1 MHVAGGREGGAD
13 AAAGGA
19 HRRGAARE
27 AGHSA
32 GRGARRYRPS
42 ARRGSQRLPALH
54 HSSGLSGVGKGSSI
68 VESPKPACR
77 PCDGAKRVDV
87 ENQLRGQSVY

>member
-1 MHVAGGREGGAD
+1 MRQLAEHIAE
-13 AAAGGA
+13 
-19 HRRGAARE
+19 
-27 AGHSA
+27 
-32 GRGARRYRPS
+32 ARRERQVTLQDEERVIVHP
-42 ARRGSQRLPALH
+42 RRGSRRLPALH

-68 VESPKPACR
+68 VESPKPARR